1 MNQSNEIRESVVL
14 IQKIINTDVCINL
27 FNEDKSKYQEHL
39 RKLFPTFAQEYPS
52 LFKKIILNQDLSM
65 LDQMLKSIDDLNTG
79 KDEKDVTTSIG
90 ESLAEK
96 YLYPVLG
103 KPESTNEKKPEFITK

>member
-1 MNQSNEIRESVVL
+1 MNQSNQIRETVNLIQQVINTPIFVVL
-14 IQKIINTDVCINL
+14 S
-27 FNEDKSKYQEHL
+27 NEDKSKYQDEL
-39 RKLFPTFAQEYPS
+39 RKLFPTFAEEYPS
-52 LFKKIILNQDLSM
+52 LFKKVILNQDLSM

-79 KDEKDVTTSIG
+79 KNEKDITTSIG

-103 KPESTNEKKPEFITK
+103 KPETTTEKKPEFITK